1 MNVHWELIIVTSMQF
16 VTIQL
21 EVIHVNVKQDI

>member
-1 MNVHWELIIVTSMQF
+1 MNVHWELIIVTLMRIVQ
-16 VTIQL
+16 IHR